1 MSVTTGWQDTAN
13 KFAWYSP
20 FTAPVPVAIR
30 EPLLRLQNARLYDVL
45 PRLCLCIAAS
55 AVAMAMA
62 VFGDLPWWQQFGPPA
77 IIVGF
82 CLFVWIRSRMRPLS
96 DDPNAI
102 AERLHNAM
110 LASIGL
116 GVLSGLWCVNA
127 FNETERYYCMVAP
140 VFIGIAGLVSATCLI
155 NVPRAAI
162 AAMIMSVAPI
172 AIKMLSYPNLGVR
185 SMAVM
190 MILITLLQSDVVLSK
205 FRETVAMLS
214 AQRELDML
222 AKSDPLTGL
231 DNRRAF
237 TKALGELIE
246 EGGIPLVAIA
256 DLDGFKT
263 ANDSYGHHAGDVI
276 LKEVARRMQQ
286 VCLSAGSI
294 ARLGGDE
301 FAVMFDISTGEEQA
315 HREIEAIR
323 HIVSMPFSY
332 EGKTISIGTSIGTAM
347 GKSGGCE
354 VTDLLKRA
362 DIRLYADKTRRK
374 SKALLLA
381 TA

>member
-1 MSVTTGWQDTAN
+1 MSVTTGWQATAN
-13 KFAWYSP
+13 TFAWYSP
-20 FTAPVPVAIR
+20 FTAPVPVVLR
-30 EPLLRLQNARLYDVL
+30 EPLLRLQNARLHEVL

-82 CLFVWIRSRMRPLS
+82 CLFVWIRSRIQPLL

-102 AERLHNAM
+102 ADRLHNTM

-116 GVLSGLWCVNA
+116 GALASLWCINA

-214 AQRELDML
+214 AQRELDIL

-237 TKALGELIE
+237 TNALGELIE

-256 DLDGFKT
+256 DLDGFKM
-263 ANDSYGHHAGDVI
+263 ANDSHGHHAGDEI
-276 LKEVARRMQQ
+276 LKEVARRMGK

-301 FAVMFDISTGEEQA
+301 FAVMFDISKGEEQA
-315 HREIEAIR
+315 HHEIEAIR
-323 HIVSMPFSY
+323 HTVKLPFVY
-332 EGKTISIGTSIGTAM
+332 DGTAISIGTSIGTAM
-347 GKSGGCE
+347 GKPGACD
-354 VTDLLKRA
+354 VTELLKRA
-362 DIRLYADKTRRK
+362 DMRLYADKGRRK
-374 SKALLLA
+374 KPGVLLA